1 MSTDFAC
8 PFHEVR
14 MCPAECDS
22 KVECAI
28 DFPTAAP
35 IALRVVDGNS
45 QPPTHADTAPVR
57 TAQVLRWRGITKLDL
72 PTDQIIGAAQE
83 AGLRCVVVL
92 GYDADGAE
100 YFASSIADGAD
111 VLWLLER
118 LKQQLLT
125 TGAEANEV

>member
-28 DFPTAAP
+28 
-35 IALRVVDGNS
+35 
-45 QPPTHADTAPVR
+45 
-57 TAQVLRWRGITKLDL
+57 
-72 PTDQIIGAAQE
+72 
-83 AGLRCVVVL
+83 

>member
-1 MSTDFAC
+1 MSD
-8 PFHEVR
+8 HET
-14 MCPAECDS
+14 PISIIE
-22 KVECAI
+22 EL
-28 DFPTAAP
+28 TAYAG
-35 IALRVVDGNS
+35 LRVIEGDS
-45 QPPTHADTAPVR
+45 QPPTHADAAPVR

-72 PTDQIIGAAQE
+72 PADQILGAAQE

-125 TGAEANEV
+125 TGVETDPV